1 MSFGMGTFLLL
12 LCVFTAV
19 SALNF
24 IRHWRLNKRIKRI
37 KMSLDYRLDYLE
49 GCRDMLNHVM
59 ITSKNEYDLGFKD
72 AVEVALDL
80 FRGKEID
87 VQIRSQF
94 EGRSIRVKYN
104 PSLNEPPASARK
116 SP

>member
-12 LCVFTAV
+12 VAIFTAV
-19 SALNF
+19 SAFNF

-37 KMSLDYRLDYLE
+37 KMSLDYKLEYLG
-49 GCRDMLNHVM
+49 GCRDMLDHVM
-59 ITSKNEYDLGFKD
+59 ITKENEYDLGFRD
-72 AVEVALDL
+72 AVEAALDL

-94 EGRSIRVKYN
+94 QGRSVRVKYN
-104 PSLNEPPASARK
+104 PRLNEPR
-116 SP
+116 